1 MTDALKPPRAGP
13 GRPRKPTAPRTDA
26 QARLADAVV
35 AAEAARD
42 AAEAAYGAA
51 STVAA
56 ETTLLAAELA
66 VGSAWSAYLRAQGNH
81 AHAIRYGEVVVK
93 FAGRIAALRELAAVD
108 QLDALVSRAGREDA
122 LAKPAKR
129 GRR

>member
-1 MTDALKPPRAGP
+1 MTDVLVPPARGP
-13 GRPRKPTAPRTDA
+13 GRPRKPCAPRGDR
-26 QARLADAVV
+26 QVELAAAVV
-35 AAEAARD
+35 AAEATRD
-42 AAEAAYGAA
+42 AAEAEYGRA

-56 ETTLLAAELA
+56 ETGLLAAELA
-66 VGSAWSAYLRAQGNH
+66 VGSAWSAYLRATGNH

-122 LAKPAKR
+122 LAKTTKR